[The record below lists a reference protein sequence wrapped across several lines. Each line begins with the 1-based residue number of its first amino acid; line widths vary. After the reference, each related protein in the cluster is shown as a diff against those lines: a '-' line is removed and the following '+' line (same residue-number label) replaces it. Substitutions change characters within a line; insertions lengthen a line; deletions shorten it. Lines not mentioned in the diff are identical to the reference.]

1 MGFALRVLFGV
12 VLGWGAIWLGI
23 HLYGLLAVWSPWPN
37 TWWAHH
43 PRFVLISSAFLAALP
58 LVIVLGLVFSR
69 LFRHRALLG
78 AAVAMTISL
87 AVAVSDALTDPKD
100 IGATLG
106 STWQIF
112 APFLVGPPVIA
123 LLLTRRRSNNRWSGP

>member
-1 MGFALRVLFGV
+1 MGFALRVLFGT
-12 VLGWGAIWLGI
+12 VLGWGAMWIGI
-23 HLYGLLAVWSPWPN
+23 YLYGLLAIWSPWPN

-58 LVIVLGLVFSR
+58 LVIVLGWAFSR

-78 AAVAMTISL
+78 AVVTMTISFV
-87 AVAVSDALTDPKD
+87 VAVSDAFTGLKD
-100 IGATLG
+100 IGGTLG

-112 APFLVGPPVIA
+112 CPFLVGPPVVA
-123 LLLTRRRSNNRWSGP
+123 LLLTRWRSNNRWRGP